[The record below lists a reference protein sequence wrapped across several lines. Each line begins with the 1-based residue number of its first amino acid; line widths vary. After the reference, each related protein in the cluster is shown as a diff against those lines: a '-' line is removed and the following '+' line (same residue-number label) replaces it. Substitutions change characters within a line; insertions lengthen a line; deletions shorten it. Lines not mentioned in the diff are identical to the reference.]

1 MSKAKPLGRNL
12 TKFKKLKI
20 IDELRNKIWVS
31 LKTIPLKPLMIYRW
45 NRFELDRFR
54 IYRNTAGTFF
64 CLYKLIDCKNVF
76 EVIKQ
81 LKILNENSGENIYLQ
96 VFLSS
101 DLEDYS
107 VDGKQPIINLREH
120 FEIQGKK
127 YNLIVY
133 AVKMER

>member
-1 MSKAKPLGRNL
+1 MALQRLSISSFAR
-12 TKFKKLKI
+12 
-20 IDELRNKIWVS
+20 
-31 LKTIPLKPLMIYRW
+31 
-45 NRFELDRFR
+45 
-54 IYRNTAGTFF
+54 
-64 CLYKLIDCKNVF
+64 
-76 EVIKQ
+76 KQ

-107 VDGKQPIINLREH
+107 VDGKQPIIKLREH

-133 AVKMER
+133 TVQMGR